1 MPGLNVLIERG
12 EVCRA
17 LRAKTLFYQ
26 AATEEPAAPEG
37 PFWCARTQSP
47 LGPDGAVVGAD
58 QCRPG
63 RSCCEV
69 A

>member
-17 LRAKTLFYQ
+17 LRAKTMFYQ
-26 AATEEPAAPEG
+26 VEREEPSSPEG
-37 PFWCARTQSP
+37 PFWCAQTQSP
-47 LGPDGAVVGAD
+47 LGPDGEVAGAD

-63 RSCCEV
+63 RGCCET